1 MVGKYIKEK
10 MTMKKNLFITALFLF
25 YAGVIFGQPVYPG
38 PKIEN
43 PVMKLTQSQILVQN
57 NILSAVWVIKD
68 KTIKAQSFQN
78 KETGQK
84 IDWNNTPWFSI
95 QLHNGKILTSND
107 FKILGTPQLKTIKGI
122 SSSVRQSGKEHGEEI
137 SADLYCSK
145 IHLKIHWKVILRNHS
160 NYLRQEFTLISEKSL
175 AVDKITLLE
184 MPQNSGMKPDGI
196 VAGSPWVNKNK
207 GIFMGFEY
215 PLCHYAIKNNEAIS
229 FMERATPL
237 TPQKSVSYS
246 TAWGVSPKGQMR
258 RAFLYYIE
266 KERVVPYREFLH
278 FNSWFNSYGA
288 KLNEKECMGWIKTF
302 GDSLIEK
309 RHTPMQAFLFD
320 DGWDNNK
327 TLWEFN
333 SGFPDGFTNM
343 EKLAKQ
349 YHSTLGVWMSPFG
362 GYGEDK
368 AQRIKYGLAQNPP
381 FETNANG
388 FSLAGPVYFNRFSHV
403 MENFVKDYG
412 ITIFKIDGVGQGDNA
427 IGSDLSYN
435 SDIESLLRLVDSVRV
450 ISPSIYFSLT
460 TGTWAS
466 PYWLYYGD
474 AIWRSGGDT
483 GFAGT
488 GTTRQQWIT
497 YRDGEAYKNIVE
509 KGPLFPLNSLMYH
522 GVCIANHGR
531 PAKFDM
537 KDRDISDDIWSF
549 FSSGTGLQE
558 LYINPYKISSKIWDM
573 LAQAIHWAKANAET
587 LVDVH
592 WIGGNPLKGE
602 VYGRAAWSP
611 EKGIISLRNPT
622 GKVKHFHVDV
632 AKVLEIPK
640 GYSQTYN
647 FKNPRF
653 FNSDKSGSFNGK
665 KEFDVTLQPY
675 EVRILVGRPAK

>member
-1 MVGKYIKEK
+1 
-10 MTMKKNLFITALFLF
+10 MKKNLFVAVLFLF
-25 YAGVIFGQPVYPG
+25 YAGAIFGQPIYPG
-38 PKIEN
+38 TPIGN
-43 PVMKLTQSQILVQN
+43 PVIQLSQNHILVQN
-57 NILSAVWVIKD
+57 NVLSAQWILKN
-68 KTIKAQSFQN
+68 KTLKVQSFQN

-84 IDWNNTPWFSI
+84 IEWNNTPWFSI
-95 QLHNGKILTSND
+95 QLHNGKVFTSDD
-107 FKILGTPQLKTIKGI
+107 FKILSEPQIKKIKGN
-122 SSSVRQSGKEHGEEI
+122 SSSVNQSGREHGEEI
-137 SADLYCSK
+137 TADLYCSK
-145 IHLKIHWKVILRNHS
+145 INLKIHWKVILKDHS
-160 NYLRQEFTLISEKSL
+160 NYLRQEFTLIPEKSL
-175 AVDKITLLE
+175 TVDRIILLE
-184 MPQNSGMKPDGI
+184 MPQNSGMKPDGV
-196 VAGSPWVNKNK
+196 VAGSPWVNNK
-207 GIFMGFEY
+207 KEIFMGFEY
-215 PLCHYAIKNNEAIS
+215 PLSHFAEQGKEAVS
-229 FMERATPL
+229 FMVRTKPL
-237 TPQKSVSYS
+237 IPPKSISYS

-266 KERVVPYREFLH
+266 RERAVPYREFLH

-288 KLNEKECMGWIKTF
+288 KLYEKECMGWIRTF

-333 SGFPDGFTNM
+333 SGFPDGFSNM
-343 EKLAKQ
+343 EALAKK
-349 YHSTLGVWMSPFG
+349 YHSTLGIWMSPFG
-362 GYGEDK
+362 GYGKAK
-368 AQRIKYGLAQNPP
+368 AQRIRYGLAQHPP

-388 FSLAGPVYFNRFSHV
+388 FSLAGPVYFKRFSHV
-403 MENFVKDYG
+403 MENFVKKYD

-427 IGSDLSYN
+427 IGSDINYN
-435 SDIESLLRLVDSVRV
+435 SDIEALLRLIDSVRV

-474 AIWRSGGDT
+474 NIWRSGGDT

-497 YRDGEAYKNIVE
+497 YRDGEAYKNVVK
-509 KGPLFPLNSLMYH
+509 KGPLYPLNSLMYH
-522 GVCIANHGR
+522 GICIANHGR
-531 PAKFDM
+531 PATFDM
-537 KDRDISDDIWSF
+537 KDKDISDDIWSF

-573 LAQAIHWAKANAET
+573 LAHAIHWARANAKT

-592 WIGGNPLKGE
+592 WIGGDPLKNQ

-622 GKVKHFHVDV
+622 GEVKHFHVNV

-640 GYSQTYN
+640 GYSRTYN
-647 FKNPRF
+647 FRNPRF

-675 EVRILVGRPAK
+675 EVRILVGTPVK